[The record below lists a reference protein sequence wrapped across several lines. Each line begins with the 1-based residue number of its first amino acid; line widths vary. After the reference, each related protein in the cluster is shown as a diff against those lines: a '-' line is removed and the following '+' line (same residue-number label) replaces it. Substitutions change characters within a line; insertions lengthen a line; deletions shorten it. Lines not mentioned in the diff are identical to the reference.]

1 MEGDTAED
9 FAKDENI
16 RAAVKDHS
24 SSQAAAH
31 TDAKK
36 KKKGT
41 DEGNMSKTV
50 GLRKISWS

>member
-1 MEGDTAED
+1 MRISGQQL
-9 FAKDENI
+9 
-16 RAAVKDHS
+16 KDHS